1 MIMNRFLISVIA
13 VFIGF
18 QGLFSQESI
27 EKIKRNQENTLKE
40 IEYAN
45 KLLLETQGKTKES
58 LNELILINHRLNK
71 RKEYVF
77 GIELEVNVLSAI
89 IEENLNASSALQ
101 VEINKI
107 KKVYGQ
113 LIYNLYKN
121 RNSYYR
127 MMYLLA
133 AENMNQFYKRV
144 RIIRIYNKYLRSRR
158 DKLESLREELLKKNV
173 ELEELRN
180 QKDALAKNVKR
191 ESSQI
196 EREISAKKVLLNQL
210 KKKQKDIENEIYEK
224 ERTARKLGNEL
235 RRIIEEERKKS
246 KSSGSKELLTPEEKI
261 ISGDFQKNE
270 GRLPWPTEMG
280 VITGKYGEHQH
291 PDYKSVTIRNDGVYI
306 STTKGGFAR
315 SIFKGIVSRVFSI
328 PGENYTVIIKHGDFY
343 TLYHNLINVYV
354 KAGQSVNTKENL
366 GTVFTNE
373 NTRETILYFQIWKE
387 TDRMDPE
394 IWLAH

>member
-1 MIMNRFLISVIA
+1 MNRFLISVIA